1 MPFSPLDQ
9 LDFISMKNSLCCTLL
24 FLTLSVSAV
33 AKKKK
38 EKKEKLCLTSNLVFN
53 GTIILPLVTWEILTF
68 RSFSFLL
75 QIRILNELK
84 KKRTCFV
91 LKNEVR

>member
-1 MPFSPLDQ
+1 M
-9 LDFISMKNSLCCTLL
+9 
-24 FLTLSVSAV
+24 
-33 AKKKK
+33 
-38 EKKEKLCLTSNLVFN
+38 KLCLTSNLVFN
-53 GTIILPLVTWEILTF
+53 GTIILPLVTWEILTL
-68 RSFSFLL
+68 RSFFFLP